1 MFSLLIREERWQ
13 ICSWRTERQR
23 RSGALFPRLFLGR
36 TGPHAQPT
44 SANATLVALPGFHR
58 AHHRRLQGTE
68 RKLLNQ
74 NSSLF
79 FFFCVCRYFF
89 FEGVFLFFLLTFSS
103 STTKCGMPDERRL
116 ASQRVQ
122 Y

>member
-79 FFFCVCRYFF
+79 FSFVSVDTFFSKGFFYFF
-89 FEGVFLFFLLTFSS
+89 
-103 STTKCGMPDERRL
+103 
-116 ASQRVQ
+116 

>member
-68 RKLLNQ
+68 RNFLTKIH
-74 NSSLF
+74 LF
-79 FFFCVCRYFF
+79 FSFVSVDTFSKGFFY
-89 FEGVFLFFLLTFSS
+89 FLLTFSS